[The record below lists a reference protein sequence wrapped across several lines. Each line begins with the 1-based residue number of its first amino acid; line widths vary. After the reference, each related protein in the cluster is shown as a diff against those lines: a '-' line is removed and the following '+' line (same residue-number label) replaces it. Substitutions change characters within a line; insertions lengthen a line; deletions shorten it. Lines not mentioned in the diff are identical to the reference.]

1 LATSPVT
8 TLISD
13 LQELVGMAEPT
24 EFSLSDIHGFPESE
38 WHSRRMLYDEYEA
51 WFSGEKL
58 EEKQTQGG
66 RTVDKYP
73 IKLNPIR
80 GAVYKHAYAL
90 WGETKSDSRPLAP
103 LSLHPDDRTDKPLAQ
118 NGQNYI
124 NRIWYEN
131 SGRSILMRN
140 GILSQIL
147 GGSVIK
153 LSYVPEQSWRR
164 IPIRIES
171 IHPGNFVGVPMAG
184 DEVRLEQAWIVKA
197 ISPYEANRLY
207 GMEFPEDEL
216 VYYVEYWTPDEY
228 EITLNGKII
237 TSSKVD
243 PDSGERLPYAGKN
256 RWKSVPVT
264 YVPHIRT
271 NDFYGDSLISTNV
284 QGIVEELNARVADY
298 GDAVTDDA
306 HKYHVITGTSGRP
319 DVYELAPGM
328 RVIQLPVTPAITGK
342 ETEGN
347 MDVLGTGAASSAML
361 GLTDELYDH
370 FRREAFVP
378 AVADGE
384 DEGSQ
389 RSSLT
394 LAIRMWPLFSHTSME
409 RVFWGD
415 ALSIVD
421 GMLLSMSSTL
431 PSEFS
436 ARDWKKML
444 DMRIERNWSP
454 VLPKDREVFINELV
468 SRASTK
474 LGSLKHLL
482 SLIDDVEDPD
492 GEYEEIKK
500 QLQEFADIDTQIQQ
514 ERAEANAEIQSKNE
528 AKEVKPKPADN
539 KPKNGGTNAK
549 R

>member
-1 LATSPVT
+1 
-8 TLISD
+8 
-13 LQELVGMAEPT
+13 
-24 EFSLSDIHGFPESE
+24 
-38 WHSRRMLYDEYEA
+38 
-51 WFSGEKL
+51 
-58 EEKQTQGG
+58 
-66 RTVDKYP
+66 
-73 IKLNPIR
+73 
-80 GAVYKHAYAL
+80 
-90 WGETKSDSRPLAP
+90 
-103 LSLHPDDRTDKPLAQ
+103 
-118 NGQNYI
+118 
-124 NRIWYEN
+124 
-131 SGRSILMRN
+131 
-140 GILSQIL
+140 
-147 GGSVIK
+147 
-153 LSYVPEQSWRR
+153 
-164 IPIRIES
+164 
-171 IHPGNFVGVPMAG
+171 
-184 DEVRLEQAWIVKA
+184 
-197 ISPYEANRLY
+197 
-207 GMEFPEDEL
+207 
-216 VYYVEYWTPDEY
+216 
-228 EITLNGKII
+228 
-237 TSSKVD
+237 
-243 PDSGERLPYAGKN
+243 
-256 RWKSVPVT
+256 
-264 YVPHIRT
+264 
-271 NDFYGDSLISTNV
+271 
-284 QGIVEELNARVADY
+284 
-298 GDAVTDDA
+298 
-306 HKYHVITGTSGRP
+306 
-319 DVYELAPGM
+319 
-328 RVIQLPVTPAITGK
+328 
-342 ETEGN
+342 